1 MERRKINLIM
11 NNPID
16 FILSE
21 FQKEIKA
28 EGLFWRIIR
37 PNTFVDLLMVKYHYV
52 SKNGINI
59 EIAKE
64 IILIGLKAIIN
75 MKFGEI
81 DYNSDFNVLNEKLK
95 QQEKRILI
103 NIDNI
108 LNSTYSSPDDTTVNL
123 NDELSYFK
131 VLNNL
136 SIDNYSLDVFKNILK
151 AFMYYLKRA

>member
-1 MERRKINLIM
+1 M